1 MDIKIYSSYY
11 KPYFIYK
18 SDVIQPFFVGAAQK
32 QNNLGIEGD
41 NTGDNIS
48 DKNDTFNELTLI
60 YWVWKNTR
68 NQDYVGFCHY
78 RRYFINRNMS
88 KIEKALN
95 LLVPSPRARQEKK
108 LTGLLENFDKQ
119 ASRELQDCDI
129 ALPKPIVMNRT
140 LREQYADYHDVSH
153 FDEMGKVIK
162 EMRPEMLAA
171 FEDASSRNTFFIANM
186 FLFSRKY
193 FDQFC
198 EFAFPVLFE
207 LEKRL
212 TIPDDPYQKRVFGY
226 LGERLVTIFVNYLS
240 RVEPIRV
247 KYFDL
252 LNTDIIFS
260 NYKSYITEK
269 KLISSR
275 SKNYVTHGVV
285 DNIIKMP
292 NDFFSLNGWVIV
304 KDRESYNYTTQ
315 VELYNKETSVL
326 LNTERQDRP
335 DVTRHFTA
343 HEEKYVNYDG
353 AGFFTSFRREEL
365 KDGAYK
371 IKLHI
376 FNKIDKTT
384 AIFYV
389 YDCYLK
395 KSKKNVE
402 LVRLP

>member
-1 MDIKIYSSYY
+1 MNIKIYSSYY

-18 SDVIQPFFVGAAQK
+18 SNVVEPVFVGAAQK
-32 QNNLGIEGD
+32 TNNLGIIGD
-41 NTGDNIS
+41 DTGDNIS

-60 YWVWKNTR
+60 YWVWKNTHS
-68 NQDYVGFCHY
+68 QDYVGFCHY

-88 KIEKALN
+88 KVEKALN
-95 LLVPSPRARQEKK
+95 LLIPGSKARQEKK
-108 LTGLLENFDKQ
+108 LTTLLQNFDKE
-119 ASRELQDCDI
+119 APERLKDCDV

-140 LREQYADYHDVSH
+140 LREQYADYHDVAH
-153 FDEMGKVIK
+153 FDEMGEVIK
-162 EMRPEMLAA
+162 ELRPEMWPA
-171 FEDASSRNTFFIANM
+171 FEDASSRNSFFIANM
-186 FLFSRKY
+186 FIFKRKY

-212 TIPDDPYQKRVFGY
+212 TIPDDSYQKRVFGY
-226 LGERLVTIFVNYLS
+226 LGERLVTVFVNYIS
-240 RVEPIRV
+240 RVESINV

-260 NYKSYITEK
+260 SYKSYLTEK

-275 SKNYVTHGVV
+275 NKNFITHGVV
-285 DNIIKMP
+285 DNAIKLP
-292 NDFFSLNGWVIV
+292 NDFICLNGWVIV
-304 KDRESYNYTTQ
+304 KDRASYNYTVQ
-315 VELYNKETSVL
+315 VELYNSEESFL
-326 LNTERQDRP
+326 LNSERQDRP

-343 HEEKYVNYDG
+343 HEEKYVNYDS
-353 AGFFTSFRREEL
+353 AGFFTTFPREEL

-371 IKLHI
+371 LKLHV
-376 FNKIDKTT
+376 FNKNDKTMSL
-384 AIFYV
+384 FYV

-395 KSKKNVE
+395 KNKKNVE